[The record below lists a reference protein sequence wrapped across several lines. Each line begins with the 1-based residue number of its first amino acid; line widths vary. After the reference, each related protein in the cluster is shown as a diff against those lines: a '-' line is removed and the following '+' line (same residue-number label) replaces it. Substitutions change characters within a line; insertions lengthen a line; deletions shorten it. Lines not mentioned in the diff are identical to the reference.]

1 MKRLFILLTAITVSL
16 AYTSSVPAE
25 PAALC
30 ITGPEKEILYE
41 KGELTRY
48 FFSGESPEYF
58 IKTPFLRDLE
68 KRFSSLSPNIG
79 VESVFFHKTDR
90 DISVTEIYS
99 ILLSVRTM
107 KGIEYYS
114 ASRKRMRTLFTE
126 SYVIKS
132 KDDPVPI
139 PDPSVKNPD
148 KDITIYVN
156 QTDKT
161 FGKNI
166 YRTDYRSDGK
176 VIWVRMTNETSMR
189 YKFIKMVDPGNISIN
204 LFVTK
209 TDGGILFYGI
219 TGVKTFSFFGLE
231 KAKKESFYNRIK
243 AMYGW
248 FITELESRGQ

>member
-1 MKRLFILLTAITVSL
+1 MKRLFTILTTIAISLTAVHTIQ
-16 AYTSSVPAE
+16 AE
-25 PAALC
+25 SADLN
-30 ITGPEKEILYE
+30 ITGQEKKILYD
-41 KGELTRY
+41 KGEYTRY

-58 IKTPFLRDLE
+58 LKTSFLKDLE
-68 KRFSSLSPNIG
+68 SQFNSLSPNIG
-79 VESVFFHKTDR
+79 VESVFFYKTDK
-90 DISVTEIYS
+90 DISVTEIYN

-114 ASRKRMRTLFTE
+114 ASRKKMRTLFTE

-132 KDDPVPI
+132 KEDPVPI
-139 PDPSVKNPD
+139 PDLKVTRPERK
-148 KDITIYVN
+148 ITLYVN
-156 QTDKT
+156 QKDKT
-161 FGKNI
+161 FGRNI

-176 VIWVRMTNETSMR
+176 VIWVRMTNETSMK